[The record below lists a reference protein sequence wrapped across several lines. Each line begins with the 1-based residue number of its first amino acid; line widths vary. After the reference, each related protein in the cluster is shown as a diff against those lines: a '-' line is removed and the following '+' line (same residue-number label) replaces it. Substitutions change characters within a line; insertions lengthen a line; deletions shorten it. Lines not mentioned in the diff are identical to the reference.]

1 MRRSHWISLGVC
13 TFILFLPILTHAAGA
28 FSGSIDPTYLA
39 NKCNC
44 PPNSAPDYGCVLQL
58 IQSLMNFLVYFA
70 TIIMTLLFAMAG
82 FEYMTS
88 GGNPEKRSQANR
100 RILNVFIGLII
111 VFAAWL
117 IVDSV
122 MKVLYNPD
130 AASGSVKFGPWNQLL
145 KADGAGNCIL
155 PRAEPPSLPSIA
167 GNNAGGGVPVAPPQ
181 ATGPGVCNASKVAA
195 DAQKGGVTMS
205 PSESKTLACMA
216 KNESSCGTKMANYK
230 YGAGSS
236 AYGPYQILL
245 STNANC
251 FTSQACSAAAGVS
264 GPLNCKA
271 GFSNGNP
278 IPGSA
283 IAHEC
288 EAAASDAT
296 CSAVAADCLYRE
308 GHNSFAP
315 AYKSS
320 AKDLACITTY
330 GT

>member
-1 MRRSHWISLGVC
+1 MITKHSRVVIFLLMGSLLVP
-13 TFILFLPILTHAAGA
+13 TLAAHAAG
-28 FSGSIDPTYLA
+28 FSGSIVPSQCT
-39 NKCNC
+39 NC
-44 PPNSAPDYGCVLQL
+44 PADYGCVLQL

-167 GNNAGGGVPVAPPQ
+167 GNNAGGGTVGSTPSPV
-181 ATGPGVCNASKVAA
+181 TGAS
-195 DAQKGGVTMS
+195 G
-205 PSESKTLACMA
+205 
-216 KNESSCGTKMANYK
+216 
-230 YGAGSS
+230 GSS
-236 AYGPYQILL
+236 RASAAAAYARAHAAPGSRGFCAIYVREALAAGGYTSFGTNHPAAAYEYGPYLTAQ
-245 STNANC
+245 
-251 FTSQACSAAAGVS
+251 
-264 GPLNCKA
+264 
-271 GFSNGNP
+271 GFSPISSGGAPQVGDVVVFQPISGHPSGHIAIYDGSNWVSDFVQQTMYANKAYIGNSYT
-278 IPGSA
+278 I
-283 IAHEC
+283 
-288 EAAASDAT
+288 
-296 CSAVAADCLYRE
+296 YRS
-308 GHNSFAP
+308 N
-315 AYKSS
+315 
-320 AKDLACITTY
+320 
-330 GT
+330 